1 MMEKRI
7 RLGILI
13 FIMVFYHNCNNRHT
27 APVNMDERG
36 VRGFH
41 GEISDV
47 LYLPNV
53 SQIKDAVDVVHRDID
68 LNKMAQWAF
77 RALKKNPRPHMNY
90 ECIFSMSLLK
100 YPPFPGKD
108 KHDPIANGDTENR
121 LDWEFGYM
129 KDMLGDDSDD
139 TIAQGLRKRIMGNLK
154 DDGLCWLEG
163 DFYSSLPG
171 VYAHQWTT
179 AKLLVS
185 LSNDYKRTK
194 NERLRSQC
202 RKIFE
207 ALRARAD
214 WVDGRAY
221 YAGGNSGWNNNGWV
235 ITDATPYSPAM
246 LLEGIATY
254 YEVFEDPEALDFA
267 IAFAKGEIA
276 GDQWENWIMR
286 DPSKL
291 SKEQK
296 EQLKYTNSDFSIW
309 PTAPQTINLAVR
321 SDGSFDHH
329 SHMRGHNGWGMAHV
343 GYLSKDTAVIGWS
356 KRLLDYFLANGT
368 DFGWIPESQ
377 TSPRRSETCAVA
389 DVIDMAK
396 YIALCGY
403 PEYWDVVER
412 FVRNYIREAQF
423 FITPAYK
430 ELYGKLHPGIEG
442 EKGLESVKDLQG
454 GFLGAMGLY
463 DRCWQRDELDMMGCC
478 VPEGMRALH
487 TAWYNSVV
495 PERDGVRINM
505 SFALHTK
512 QARVLSY
519 LPEGG
524 RVRVISKQS
533 GKYWLRP
540 PSWAPAGKVKIYL
553 NGKERSPEWDGAYV
567 CIKDVKNDDVIDL
580 TYPMVSFK
588 QKQVVKNA
596 KGEPARNITVSWLGN
611 TVIQL
616 EPKGEQLPLYQQ
628 VYERI
633 PEVPLINQQSNGAVI
648 Y

>member
-1 MMEKRI
+1 MEKQI

-13 FIMVFYHNCNNRHT
+13 LMMVLYHNCNNRHAT
-27 APVNMDERG
+27 PVNLDERG

-47 LYLPNV
+47 LYMSNV
-53 SQIKDAVDVVHRDID
+53 SQIKDSVSIVRGDID

-108 KHDPIANGDTENR
+108 EHDPIANGDTENR

-129 KDMLGDDSDD
+129 KDMLGDHSGD
-139 TIAQGLRKRIMGNLK
+139 TIAQGLRKRIMGNFK

-202 RKIFE
+202 RKMFE

-254 YEVFEDPEALDFA
+254 YEAFEDREAFDFA

-291 SKEQK
+291 SEEQK
-296 EQLKYTNSDFSIW
+296 GQLKYTHSDFSIW

-343 GYLSKDTAVIGWS
+343 GYLSKDTAIIGWS
-356 KRLLDYFLANGT
+356 KRLLDYFLAYGT

-389 DVIDMAK
+389 GVIDMAK

-430 ELYGKLHPGIEG
+430 ELYSKLHPGIEG

-487 TAWYNSVV
+487 TAWSNTIVK
-495 PERDGVRINM
+495 EKDGVRINM
-505 SFALHTK
+505 CFGLDAK
-512 QARVLSY
+512 AARITSY
-519 LPEGG
+519 LPQKGG
-524 RVRVISKQS
+524 MQVIAKTQDRF
-533 GKYWLRP
+533 WLRP
-540 PSWAPAGKVKIYL
+540 PSWAPRNKCKVYVNNKENNLVWRGDYIYL
-553 NGKERSPEWDGAYV
+553 ENINQGDIIELRYPLVSFVQKQ
-567 CIKDVKNDDVIDL
+567 IVKN
-580 TYPMVSFK
+580 
-588 QKQVVKNA
+588 VK
-596 KGEPARNITVSWLGN
+596 GQPDRNITVKWLGN
-611 TVIQL
+611 TVAHL
-616 EPKGEQLPLYQQ
+616 EPIGDQLPLYQQ
-628 VYERI
+628 GYGWV
-633 PEVPLINQQSNGAVI
+633 PEVPLD
-648 Y
+648 